1 MSKTYS
7 DGRALTEKIL
17 SGVKK
22 LTDNVASTLGPRGRN
37 VILAPKKG
45 NPIITKDGV
54 PVAKFIELED
64 PFENAAVQI
73 LKQASEETNSLAGDG
88 TTTATVL
95 ARAIL
100 EQAQKYVLSG
110 VSPIELKRGI
120 DKAVAGIVDR
130 LAEIATPIRTEDD
143 ILHIATISS
152 NNDKHIGKLVAKA
165 ISCAGKDGSVT
176 VEEAKSIDTTLDL
189 VEGFRFDS
197 GYAATAFITDE
208 RSASVRYNDP
218 LILVTE
224 EKVDNLSD
232 LLPILE
238 VVAREARPL
247 VVISPEIEGQA
258 LAALIM
264 NSMRGTMK
272 VVAVKAPKYGE
283 ERKNIL
289 MDLCSATNA
298 TYIDSSIKLK
308 NTKLE
313 HLGLAQRIFIKKN
326 ETIVV
331 GGKGDLDDIEN
342 RIETLKA
349 VLEQSDSIREA
360 ELIQERITRLAS
372 GVAIIKVGAATEVEM
387 IEKKH
392 RVEDALEAVKSARM
406 EGMVPGGGVA
416 LIRASK
422 DLEINVENAEQQI
435 GVDVVMSAIFEP
447 LKKMAVNAG
456 ESPDIIMSMIV
467 DEESENGYDF
477 VRGEIV
483 NMFEAGVIDPVK
495 VTRCALQNAASAA
508 STLLTTNFA
517 IIEVER
523 G

>member
-7 DGRALTEKIL
+7 DGNILTNKIL
-17 SGVKK
+17 SGVRK

-37 VILAPKKG
+37 VILAAKNK

-54 PVAKFIELED
+54 TVAKFIELED

-100 EQAQKYVLSG
+100 EQSQKYVLSG

-120 DKAVAGIVDR
+120 DKAVAGLVDR
-130 LAEIATPIRTEDD
+130 LAEMSTPIRTEDD
-143 ILHIATISS
+143 IRHIATISS
-152 NNDKHIGKLVAKA
+152 NNDTHIGTLVAKA

-208 RSASVRYNDP
+208 RSASVKYDDP

-224 EKVDNLSD
+224 EKVDNLQD

-238 VVAREARPL
+238 VVAREARAL
-247 VVISPEIEGQA
+247 VIISPEIEGQA

-264 NSMRGTMK
+264 NSMRGSMK

-289 MDLCSATNA
+289 MDLCVATNA
-298 TYIDSSIKLK
+298 KYIDSSIKLK
-308 NTKLE
+308 NAKLE

-331 GGKGDLDDIEN
+331 GGKGNLEEVDS
-342 RIETLKA
+342 RIDTLKA
-349 VLEQSDSIREA
+349 VLSQTDSIREA
-360 ELIQERITRLAS
+360 ELIQERVTRLAS

-406 EGMVPGGGVA
+406 EGMVPGGGIA

-422 DLEINVENAEQQI
+422 GLEITVDNPEQQV
-435 GVDVVMSAIFEP
+435 GVDVIMSSVYEP
-447 LKKMAVNAG
+447 LRKMCQNAG
-456 ESPDIIMSMIV
+456 LSPDIITSRIV
-467 DEESENGYDF
+467 DEDPEMGYDF
-477 VRGEIV
+477 VQDEVV

-517 IIEVER
+517 IVETE
-523 G
+523 

>member
-1 MSKTYS
+1 VKKVYS
-7 DGRALTEKIL
+7 DNMELTEKIL
-17 SGVKK
+17 NGVRR

-37 VILAPKKG
+37 VILAPKVG
-45 NPIITKDGV
+45 SPVITKDGV
-54 PVAKFIELED
+54 TVAKFMELQD

-95 ARAIL
+95 ASAIL
-100 EQAQKYVLSG
+100 EQSQRYVLSG

-120 DKAVAGIVDR
+120 DKAVTGLVDR
-130 LAEIATPIRTEDD
+130 LREIATPIRTEDD
-143 ILHIATISS
+143 IRHIATISS
-152 NNDKHIGKLVAKA
+152 NNDKHIGTLVAKA

-176 VEEAKSIDTTLDL
+176 VEEAKSVDTTLNL

-208 RSASVRYNDP
+208 RSASVSYSDP
-218 LILVTE
+218 LILITE
-224 EKVDNLSD
+224 EKVDNLTD

-247 VVISPEIEGQA
+247 VIISPEIEGQA

-289 MDLCSATNA
+289 TDLCVATNT

-308 NTKLE
+308 NAKLE
-313 HLGLAQRIFIKKN
+313 HLGLAQKVHIKKN

-331 GGKGDLDDIEN
+331 GGKGDLEEIDT
-342 RIETLKA
+342 RIETLKE
-349 VLEQSDSIREA
+349 VLSQTDSIREA
-360 ELIQERITRLAS
+360 ELIQERVTRLAS
-372 GVAIIKVGAATEVEM
+372 GVAIIKVGAATEIEM
-387 IEKKH
+387 IEKKY
-392 RVEDALEAVKSARM
+392 RVEDALEAVKSARL
-406 EGMVPGGGVA
+406 EGMVPGGGIA
-416 LIRASK
+416 LIRAAH
-422 DLEINVENAEQQI
+422 DLIINVDNPEQQV

-447 LKKMAVNAG
+447 LKRMAANAG
-456 ESPDIIMSMIV
+456 ESPDIIVSMIV
-467 DEESENGYDF
+467 DEQLENGYDF
-477 VRGEIV
+477 IQGRVV
-483 NMFEAGVIDPVK
+483 NMFEAGVVDPVK

-517 IIEVER
+517 IVEVD
-523 G
+523 

>member
-1 MSKTYS
+1 MSKIYS
-7 DGRALTEKIL
+7 DGNVLTEKIL

-37 VILAPKKG
+37 VILSAKSG

-54 PVAKFIELED
+54 TVAKFVELED

-100 EQAQKYVLSG
+100 EQAQRYVLSG

-130 LAEIATPIRTEDD
+130 LAEISTPIRTEDD
-143 ILHIATISS
+143 IRHIATISS
-152 NNDKHIGKLVAKA
+152 NNDKHIGSLVAKA

-247 VVISPEIEGQA
+247 VVVSPEFEGQA

-264 NSMRGTMK
+264 NSMRGSMK

-289 MDLCSATNA
+289 TDLCVATNA

-308 NTKLE
+308 NAKLE
-313 HLGLAQRIFIKKN
+313 HLGVAQRVFIKKN
-326 ETIVV
+326 ETVVV
-331 GGKGDLDDIEN
+331 GGKGDLNEVEN

-349 VLEQSDSIREA
+349 VLAQTDSIREA
-360 ELIQERITRLAS
+360 ELIQERVTRLAS

-406 EGMVPGGGVA
+406 EGMVPGGGTA
-416 LIRASK
+416 LIRAIEG
-422 DLEINVENAEQQI
+422 LEITVDNPEQQT
-435 GVDVVMSAIFEP
+435 GVDVVMSAIYEP
-447 LKKMAVNAG
+447 LKKMALNAG
-456 ESPDIIMSMIV
+456 KSPDIIVSMVV
-467 DEESENGYDF
+467 DEEQDNGYDF
-477 VRGEIV
+477 VQDRIV

-517 IIEVER
+517 IVEVE
-523 G
+523 

>member
-1 MSKTYS
+1 MSKIYS
-7 DGRALTEKIL
+7 DGNVLTEKIL

-37 VILAPKKG
+37 VILSAKSG

-54 PVAKFIELED
+54 TVAKFVELED

-100 EQAQKYVLSG
+100 EQAQRYVLSG

-130 LAEIATPIRTEDD
+130 LAEISTPIRTEDD
-143 ILHIATISS
+143 IRHIATISS
-152 NNDKHIGKLVAKA
+152 NNDKHIGSLVAKA

-247 VVISPEIEGQA
+247 VVVSPEFEGQA

-264 NSMRGTMK
+264 NSMRGSMK

-289 MDLCSATNA
+289 TDLCVATNA

-308 NTKLE
+308 NAKLE
-313 HLGLAQRIFIKKN
+313 HLGVAQRVLIKKN
-326 ETIVV
+326 ETVVV
-331 GGKGDLDDIEN
+331 GGKGDLNEVEN

-349 VLEQSDSIREA
+349 VLAQTDSIREA
-360 ELIQERITRLAS
+360 ELIQERVTRLAS

-406 EGMVPGGGVA
+406 EGMVPGGGTA
-416 LIRASK
+416 LIRAIEG
-422 DLEINVENAEQQI
+422 LEITVDNPEQQT
-435 GVDVVMSAIFEP
+435 GVDVVMSAIYEP
-447 LKKMAVNAG
+447 LKKMALNAG
-456 ESPDIIMSMIV
+456 KSPDIIVSMVV
-467 DEESENGYDF
+467 DEEQDNGYDF
-477 VRGEIV
+477 VQDRIV

-517 IIEVER
+517 IVEVE
-523 G
+523 

>member
-37 VILAPKKG
+37 VMLAPRKG

-54 PVAKFIELED
+54 TVAKFIELED
-64 PFENAAVQI
+64 PFENAAVQV

-100 EQAQKYVLSG
+100 EESQKYMLSG
-110 VSPIELKRGI
+110 VSPVELKRGI
-120 DKAVAGIVDR
+120 DKAVAGLVDR
-130 LAEIATPIRTEDD
+130 LAEISTPIRTEDD
-143 ILHIATISS
+143 IRHIATISS
-152 NNDKHIGKLVAKA
+152 NNDKHIGALVAKA
-165 ISCAGKDGSVT
+165 IGCAGKDGSVT

-208 RSASVRYNDP
+208 RSASARHDDP
-218 LILVTE
+218 LILVSE
-224 EKVDNLSD
+224 EKVDNLTD

-238 VVAREARPL
+238 VVARESRPL
-247 VVISPEIEGQA
+247 VIVSPEIEGQA

-289 MDLCSATNA
+289 MDLCIATNA
-298 TYIDSSIKLK
+298 TYINSSIKLK
-308 NTKLE
+308 NAKLE
-313 HLGLAQRIFIKKN
+313 HLGLAQRAFIKRN
-326 ETIVV
+326 ETIIV
-331 GGKGDLDDIEN
+331 GGKGDLEEIDS
-342 RIETLKA
+342 RIDTLKA
-349 VLEQSDSIREA
+349 VLEQSEVVREA

-392 RVEDALEAVKSARM
+392 RVEDALEAVKSARL
-406 EGMVPGGGVA
+406 EGMVPGGGIA
-416 LIRASK
+416 LMRAARGLA
-422 DLEINVENAEQQI
+422 LEVENPEQ
-435 GVDVVMSAIFEP
+435 E
-447 LKKMAVNAG
+447 
-456 ESPDIIMSMIV
+456 
-467 DEESENGYDF
+467 
-477 VRGEIV
+477 
-483 NMFEAGVIDPVK
+483 VIKIQDMMQDK
-495 VTRCALQNAASAA
+495 RK
-508 STLLTTNFA
+508 
-517 IIEVER
+517 
-523 G
+523 